1 MVRRPFNESTIVLF
15 INPPFVTSYLRYLAG
30 LAVIALIGFT
40 SCQDVE
46 KTFYIQNKSSNEI
59 TLVISDPICDQFK
72 MLKSLQVNGRVK
84 LAPGF
89 DTTFVLGPGGWD
101 DRTERFD
108 LRDCVEKSLQPLPG
122 DGEGGV
128 GPLPDFFMNQYGYK
142 DHELKLI
149 FE

>member
-1 MVRRPFNESTIVLF
+1 MNATIVLF
-15 INPPFVTSYLRYLAG
+15 INPLFVTSTLRILFVF
-30 LAVIALIGFT
+30 AVLGFV
-40 SCQDVE
+40 SLSACQDVE
-46 KTFYIQNKSSNEI
+46 KTFYIENKSNH
-59 TLVISDPICDQFK
+59 TVVMVLNDPICEQFK
-72 MLKSLQVNGRVK
+72 TLKSLQVNGKVS

-89 DTTFVLGPGGWD
+89 DTLFTLGPGGWD

-108 LRDCVEKSLQPLPG
+108 LRDCIDSALQPLPG

-128 GPLPDFFMNQYGYK
+128 GETPKYFMNQYGIK